1 MRASGMQATGTIS
14 LRPFGF
20 LAAERI
26 KMLESK
32 AGMSGRLGEIG
43 MRWMIPGS
51 KTMPGGR
58 AMMGRVPEY
67 DGAMIVVNLT
77 QVDVCH
83 GGGVEGN
90 SYSCC

>member
-1 MRASGMQATGTIS
+1 MQATGTIS

-43 MRWMIPGS
+43 MRWMTPGS
-51 KTMPGGR
+51 KIMPGGR

-67 DGAMIVVNLT
+67 DEAMMVINLA

-83 GGGVEGN
+83 GGGMEESFN
-90 SYSCC
+90 SCC